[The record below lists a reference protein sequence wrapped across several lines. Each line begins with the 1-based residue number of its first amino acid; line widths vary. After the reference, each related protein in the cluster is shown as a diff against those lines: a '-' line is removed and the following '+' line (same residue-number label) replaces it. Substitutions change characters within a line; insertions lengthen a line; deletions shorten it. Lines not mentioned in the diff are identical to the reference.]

1 MTITV
6 LKNYKLVGN
15 IQDKGKEIVE
25 AYKNCNLRSS
35 QAFNELCALSIEN
48 FKYLDNGRLT
58 RDEFS
63 YLDNILCHHRITVR
77 TEVSR

>member
-1 MTITV
+1 MTQS
-6 LKNYKLVGN
+6 KKLASFSS
-15 IQDKGKEIVE
+15 IETRAKEIVQ
-25 AYKNCNLRSS
+25 AYKNCDIRSS

-48 FKYLDNGRLT
+48 FKYLDSGRFS

-77 TEVSR
+77 AEVAR